1 MSLTE
6 VITQY
11 FKLSRE
17 SGSGLMS
24 IVTKLFKNSNSSN
37 LISSKLLTN
46 LSPEMI
52 QKLSALRSL
61 GKNQLTTI
69 NSSDNFIHTFQ
80 QLANKF
86 ASKDTH
92 QQIEKLAKPENAN
105 HLSYAVYMAKKFGI
119 NLDNHL

>member
-6 VITQY
+6 VISQY
-11 FKLSRE
+11 FKLYR
-17 SGSGLMS
+17 GSNGGLMS
-24 IVTKLFKNSNSSN
+24 IVSKLFKDNDSSQ

-69 NSSDNFIHTFQ
+69 DSSDNFIHTFQ

-86 ASKDTH
+86 ANKDTH

-105 HLSYAVYMAKKFGI
+105 YLSNAIYMAKKFGI
-119 NLDNHL
+119 NLDHHL